1 MESGTLR
8 AYQKGADG
16 TDLMAAIGGV
26 LNQTGMAMRSG
37 VNAAGELFRRA
48 AGALRGGGTPG
59 DGTPGDGTSPSSDP
73 TQIPGDNPYGLQSQV
88 DKYGNPIGF
97 SEFARSQAPMDT
109 PLTDTYN
116 TLHKQWEA
124 VLGIDPD
131 GDGYKPRDVDRSD
144 IFRNDYGGRTLSVEQ
159 GLGILFKRLGD
170 ENKARKGTT
179 GIGPIA
185 DGDVYGSL
193 IPKSYSVGGKVTP
206 MPNNLEGFF
215 FGKIFKSIGK
225 AISGAFNAVKNAV
238 TSITNNPIFK
248 VVTTAVSIFV
258 PALAPVIAGINAVSS
273 LMQGDILGAVVGG
286 VGALGGMFP
295 GTFGTEAGTFWS
307 GLNKTFGEGLGG
319 VMKGFLTGGIGGA
332 IGSIGGM
339 LPEGMK
345 AFFSGMGS
353 FMDKNPMVKNIL
365 SAGIANIPGLG
376 SLLGP
381 ALEGAGLSPTA
392 AIDQQAQGA
401 GSLISSLLNV
411 GLGLVG
417 KAMGMEQAAISVGA
431 LPAAFGMPPS
441 QSAMMDPKNEALRQ
455 MSQMG
460 PIEVVHVPVIIEKL
474 VAIREPVPIVT
485 TRVIQKPAPQKT
497 A

>member
-16 TDLMAAIGGV
+16 TDLMGLIGGV

-37 VNAAGELFRRA
+37 INAAGELFRRA
-48 AGALRGGGTPG
+48 AGALQGGGTSG
-59 DGTPGDGTSPSSDP
+59 DGTTSPSSDP
-73 TQIPGDNPYGLQSQV
+73 TQIPGDNPYGLQSQL
-88 DKYGNPIGF
+88 DKDGNPIGF
-97 SEFARSQAPMDT
+97 SDFARSQAPMDT

-131 GDGYKPRDVDRSD
+131 GHGYKPRDVDRSD

-170 ENKARKGTT
+170 ENQARKGTT

-193 IPKSYSVGGKVTP
+193 IPSYSTGGKITP

-215 FGKIFKSIGK
+215 LGKVFKSIGK

-376 SLLGP
+376 QLLGP

-417 KAMGMEQAAISVGA
+417 KAMGLEQAAISVGA
-431 LPAAFGMPPS
+431 LPAAFGMPPAK
-441 QSAMMDPKNEALRQ
+441 SAMMDPKNEALRQ

-460 PIEVVHVPVIIEKL
+460 PIEIVHVPVIIEKL

-485 TRVIQKPAPQKT
+485 TRVVQKPAPPKT